1 MVRLKSRV
9 GPLGVTFRRKLDTGQ
24 IVKERVEWNIDNS
37 VTASLPESIWE
48 ELREQYLDKRLK
60 LKYKEALIER

>member
-9 GPLGVTFRRKLDTGQ
+9 GPLGVTFRKKLDDGRT
-24 IVKERVEWNIDNS
+24 VTERVEWNIDNS
-37 VTASLPESIWE
+37 VTASLPEHIWE

-60 LKYKEALIER
+60 LKYKEALLER